1 MITDTSIEAQLA
13 ILHEGLKVR
22 RAFQRQRELGAL
34 TGERPGASS
43 RTATVINGQAA
54 GNGAGVSNAT
64 ATRVRASGK
73 R

>member
-34 TGERPGASS
+34 TGERPGAPS
-43 RTATVINGQAA
+43 RTATVINGQT

-64 ATRVRASGK
+64 ASRVRASGK